1 MIQQQC
7 SVIVHLIYSAR
18 LFSVQTQSQSN
29 YALLCPSWEVTL
41 LSATS
46 HYPLSNPRNA
56 MMIMGL
62 MAMMLMMMVMMMTM
76 MISNQISC
84 QNCCDAFLINLNLYA
99 SSCLSAKVTKILVS
113 LRRHHVLR
121 DVSKAFVFV
130 QILSG
135 ASKRLKAVCF
145 HKGRRS
151 TFDTLLQEMMAEL
164 FTYTTIHASYL
175 YVRRKETFDYTTK

>member
-1 MIQQQC
+1 
-7 SVIVHLIYSAR
+7 
-18 LFSVQTQSQSN
+18 
-29 YALLCPSWEVTL
+29 
-41 LSATS
+41 
-46 HYPLSNPRNA
+46 
-56 MMIMGL
+56 MIMGL

-76 MISNQISC
+76 TNSNQISC
-84 QNCCDAFLINLNLYA
+84 QNRSNAFLINLSLHA

-135 ASKRLKAVCF
+135 VSKRLKAVCF

-151 TFDTLLQEMMAEL
+151 TFDTLLQEMMAQL
-164 FTYTTIHASYL
+164 FTYTTIHASCL
-175 YVRRKETFDYTTK
+175 YVRRKETLDYTTK

>member
-1 MIQQQC
+1 M
-7 SVIVHLIYSAR
+7 LIFLWEKLVGANFYA
-18 LFSVQTQSQSN
+18 FCN
-29 YALLCPSWEVTL
+29 YV
-41 LSATS
+41 
-46 HYPLSNPRNA
+46 
-56 MMIMGL
+56 
-62 MAMMLMMMVMMMTM
+62 MAMIMTM
-76 MISNQISC
+76 MISYQISC
-84 QNCCDAFLINLNLYA
+84 QNRSNAFLINLSLYA

-151 TFDTLLQEMMAEL
+151 TFDTLLQEMMAQL
-164 FTYTTIHASYL
+164 FTYTTIHASCL